1 MKSMTID
8 IVEPDYWEPAY
19 FKVDWYFDAYKTLV
33 MSYCE
38 MGTIR

>member
-19 FKVDWYFDAYKTLV
+19 FKVDWYFDAYKHASENKLRT
-33 MSYCE
+33 E
-38 MGTIR
+38 K